1 MDSQLGANPG
11 FNLIKLFWHKS
22 DNAFCKLDHFINV
35 AIIFC
40 VSKKSKIY
48 AEKSVMRLTPGPA
61 QCYKT
66 FLPVNYGFT

>member
-11 FNLIKLFWHKS
+11 VNLIKLFCHKS

-40 VSKKSKIY
+40 VSKRSKIY
-48 AEKSVMRLTPGPA
+48 AEKKFYEIDSWA

-66 FLPVNYGFT
+66 FFCT